1 MSEVPNLS
9 SINWNLWQQIVHWI
23 ISSVRENNKFR
34 IFCVHQIAFCFCFDI
49 QRSRTIWCAQQAKNL
64 YFSCIELV
72 IQRTIKL
79 SYFGLI
85 DARVSGSYKY
95 LPVQQQQLISFEA
108 MNYVFTI
115 TLQYKSSL
123 ATRKKLPSLIDH
135 INGLTTLHFL
145 YCKMNYCL
153 FTPPTKKQL
162 YFVFK
167 IVMTYNEKKN
177 LIYSNK

>member
-1 MSEVPNLS
+1 M
-9 SINWNLWQQIVHWI
+9 
-23 ISSVRENNKFR
+23 
-34 IFCVHQIAFCFCFDI
+34 
-49 QRSRTIWCAQQAKNL
+49 

-153 FTPPTKKQL
+153 FTPPTKKNQW
-162 YFVFK
+162 YFISK
-167 IVMTYNEKKN
+167 IVLTYNEKKLFQWSRKTSEIRGWSLRIVDLKLEQFIQISSESQYN
-177 LIYSNK
+177 FWNRMLFKLVPGGFSDLIKIRKIRIQIGKN